1 MNQIKEGGKKG
12 YDIQVFLKGVL
23 TEKEGR
29 FGWGGVKNERRE

>member
-1 MNQIKEGGKKG
+1 MKEGGKKG